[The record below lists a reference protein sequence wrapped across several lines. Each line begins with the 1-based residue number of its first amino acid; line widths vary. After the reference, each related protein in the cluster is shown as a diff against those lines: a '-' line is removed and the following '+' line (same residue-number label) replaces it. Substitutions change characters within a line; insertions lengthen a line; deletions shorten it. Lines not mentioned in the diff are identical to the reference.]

1 VVIGRGMGEGGMM
14 QRRTFLALGL
24 LALSATAC
32 SPSSLPGG
40 ENGEARGTAATGP
53 AQPTVPPTPIKT
65 YGLNELVSIK
75 GWDLAIQKVE
85 RLGNRLAWSQF
96 NPVLIANGTWFA
108 VVVDLKNT
116 SDAPATL
123 ALSDFTLRAAGAT
136 FTSPD
141 VSQLNAYG
149 QMHGAKPIGEP
160 VPPGVSVS
168 YYTIYDVPP
177 DATNLQFIFLKGTQ
191 PVFAVGNATRAG

>member
-1 VVIGRGMGEGGMM
+1 M
-14 QRRTFLALGL
+14 QRRTFLTLGF

-32 SPSSLPGG
+32 GPSSLPIG
-40 ENGEARGTAATGP
+40 EQGEARGTAAISP
-53 AQPTVPPTPIKT
+53 AQSTAPATPTKRS
-65 YGLNELVSIK
+65 GLNELVSIK

-85 RLGNRLAWSQF
+85 RIGNRLAWSQF

-108 VVVDLKNT
+108 VIVDLKNT
-116 SDAPATL
+116 GAAPAAL
-123 ALSDFTLRAAGAT
+123 ALTDFTLRAAGAT
-136 FTSPD
+136 FTTPD
-141 VSQLNAYG
+141 VGNINAYG
-149 QMHGAKPIGEP
+149 QIRGAKTIGDP

-177 DATNLQFIFLKGTQ
+177 EATNLEFTFLKETQ

>member
-1 VVIGRGMGEGGMM
+1 M

-32 SPSSLPGG
+32 SPSSIPGG
-40 ENGEARGTAATGP
+40 EKGTATAKP
-53 AQPTVPPTPIKT
+53 AQPTVPPIPTKT

-85 RLGNRLAWSQF
+85 RPGSRFAWSQF

-108 VVVDLKNT
+108 VIVDLKNT
-116 SDAPATL
+116 GAAPAAL
-123 ALSDFTLRAAGAT
+123 ALTDFALRAAGEN
-136 FTSPD
+136 FNPPD
-141 VSQLNAYG
+141 VVNINTYG
-149 QMHGAKPIGEP
+149 QTRGTKPIGDP

-177 DATNLQFIFLKGTQ
+177 DATNLQFTFLKDTQ

>member
-1 VVIGRGMGEGGMM
+1 M
-14 QRRTFLALGL
+14 QRRTFLTLGL

-40 ENGEARGTAATGP
+40 ENGEARGTAATSP
-53 AQPTVPPTPIKT
+53 AQPTVPSTPTKR

-108 VVVDLKNT
+108 VIVDLKNT
-116 SDAPATL
+116 DTAPATL
-123 ALSDFTLRAAGAT
+123 ALADFTLRAGEGT
-136 FTSPD
+136 FTAPD
-141 VSQLNAYG
+141 VGNINAYG
-149 QMHGAKPIGEP
+149 REHGGKAIGDP
-160 VPPGVSVS
+160 VSPGVSVS

-177 DATNLQFIFLKGTQ
+177 DATNMQFTFLKDTQ
-191 PVFAVGNATRAG
+191 PVFAVGNATRVG

>member
-1 VVIGRGMGEGGMM
+1 M

-24 LALSATAC
+24 VALSAAAC
-32 SPSSLPGG
+32 GPSSSPGG
-40 ENGEARGTAATGP
+40 ENGELRGTTTSDP
-53 AQPTVPPTPIKT
+53 AQPTIPPTPPKR

-85 RLGNRLAWSQF
+85 RIGNRLAWSQF

-116 SDAPATL
+116 GTAAAAL
-123 ALSDFTLRAAGAT
+123 ALTDFALRADGGN
-136 FTSPD
+136 FTTPE

-149 QMHGAKPIGEP
+149 QTRGAKAIGDP
-160 VPPGVSVS
+160 VAPGVSVS
-168 YYTIYDVPP
+168 YYTIYDVPL
-177 DATNLQFIFLKGTQ
+177 DTTNLQFTFLKDTQ
-191 PVFAVGNATRAG
+191 PVFAVGNATRVG